1 MLFSSGKQS
10 LRTITPHTWAALA
23 GPLCVRIT
31 SFVTFRVRV
40 LASEQRGW
48 ESGRGWEKLRK
59 SRECSYHFQTPLDS
73 LIPFRLID
81 TLETVE
87 QWTSLI
93 LWQFGQNPTIGLVRL
108 LCVRW
113 PALCLGFTHRLVG
126 LMKKF
131 IMKLNESDASS
142 SHIDKIDKSTR
153 CVFGAANS
161 FFGES

>member
-10 LRTITPHTWAALA
+10 LRTITPYTWAAMA

-31 SFVTFRVRV
+31 NFVTFRVRV
-40 LASEQRGW
+40 LASEQRSW

-59 SRECSYHFQTPLDS
+59 SRECSYHFQTPWDS
-73 LIPFRLID
+73 LIPLRL
-81 TLETVE
+81 LNNEHR
-87 QWTSLI
+87 WYS
-93 LWQFGQNPTIGLVRL
+93 GSLVRIQRL
-108 LCVRW
+108 DSLDSCVRW

-153 CVFGAANS
+153 CV
-161 FFGES
+161 